1 MEVQLKNAREKVRN
15 KKQESMVADDSF
27 SSKWSEKRL
36 DKDEG
41 LRTVECLR
49 GRLLAERA
57 ASKAANDESEQIGKK
72 VTELEKQLKMEI
84 KSRNKA
90 EKRLKFLMKKLE
102 SLNISYV
109 SGDECSSISER
120 SEISSVSS
128 SKSQH
133 QMELQK
139 TQISNISKS
148 VTDTHISGKRH
159 NCPLDEGDLGSFDEG
174 ISGNSN
180 DNESKKVGDE
190 DFLKKEDDNGSN
202 YYSTKNKSDN
212 EEQKD
217 QDKYHNVDNSMALV
231 LVENKVTMTPSKDED
246 HHEDI
251 YDTSMALVVV
261 DSKVKEEKQDV
272 SISNGNVKDAL
283 DALRHARESLQA
295 SIDMRRNVG
304 SNIPQARLDR
314 IAC

>member
-1 MEVQLKNAREKVRN
+1 MEVQLKNATEKVKN

-57 ASKAANDESEQIGKK
+57 ASKAANDKSEQIGKK

-148 VTDTHISGKRH
+148 ITGTHISGKRH
-159 NCPLDEGDLGSFDEG
+159 NCPSDEGDSKSLDEG

-180 DNESKKVGDE
+180 DNESKKDGDE
-190 DFLKKEDDNGSN
+190 DFLKKEDDNG
-202 YYSTKNKSDN
+202 Y
-212 EEQKD
+212 
-217 QDKYHNVDNSMALV
+217 
-231 LVENKVTMTPSKDED
+231 
-246 HHEDI
+246 
-251 YDTSMALVVV
+251 
-261 DSKVKEEKQDV
+261 V
-272 SISNGNVKDAL
+272 S
-283 DALRHARESLQA
+283 
-295 SIDMRRNVG
+295 
-304 SNIPQARLDR
+304 
-314 IAC
+314 

>member
-1 MEVQLKNAREKVRN
+1 MEVQLKNATEKVKN

-27 SSKWSEKRL
+27 TSKWSEKRL

-133 QMELQK
+133 LQK

-159 NCPLDEGDLGSFDEG
+159 NCPLYEGNLGSFDEG

-180 DNESKKVGDE
+180 DNESKKDGDE

-212 EEQKD
+212 EEQND

-231 LVENKVTMTPSKDED
+231 LVENKEAMTPSKD
-246 HHEDI
+246 EDI